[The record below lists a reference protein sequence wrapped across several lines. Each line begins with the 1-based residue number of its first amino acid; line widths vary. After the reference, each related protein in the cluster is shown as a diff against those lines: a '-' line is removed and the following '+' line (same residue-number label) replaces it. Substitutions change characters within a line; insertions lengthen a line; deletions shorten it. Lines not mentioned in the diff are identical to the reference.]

1 MTVCW
6 EQGVVVGG
14 KRMFSCL
21 LIFPFQ
27 FFQETPLKGY
37 ITYQVFEVLDLH
49 FFGMCHYAKVSLL
62 KG

>member
-1 MTVCW
+1 M
-6 EQGVVVGG
+6 VVGG

-37 ITYQVFEVLDLH
+37 ITYQVFELLDLH
-49 FFGMCHYAKVSLL
+49 FFWMCHYAKISLL

>member
-6 EQGVVVGG
+6 GQGVVVGH

-27 FFQETPLKGY
+27 FFEETPLKGC

-49 FFGMCHYAKVSLL
+49 FFWMYHYAKISLL